1 MSITNKYLIN
11 IQNIEFPANER
22 YNFKLLAQS
31 ILNRH
36 YASFISRLQHTGY
49 SFPAPNHYREQFEIP
64 EPASFLA
71 TNKLGLAVQ
80 PRFNYRWLI
89 FHLEEGH
96 PVFRYIARQI
106 VQEGAN
112 DVLFGDHSQGMYI
125 KLGSKDVLEGV
136 AVPLTSI
143 DALLGPAVIKI

>member
-1 MSITNKYLIN
+1 MSITDKYLIN
-11 IQNIEFPANER
+11 IRNIEFPANER

-36 YASFISRLQHTGY
+36 YASFISRLQHAGY

-71 TNKLGLAVQ
+71 TDELGLAVQ
-80 PRFNYRWLI
+80 PGYNYRWLV

-96 PVFRYIARQI
+96 PVFGYIARQI

-112 DVLFGDHSQGMYI
+112 VVLFGDHPQGMYI
-125 KLGSKDVLEGV
+125 KLGSRDVLEGV